1 VTTFETVLVRGPRF
15 IIEQAQQLGV
25 DEEGLLRAAQL
36 RPEEISDPDA
46 RLPVA
51 KLADLWR
58 AVLRHLPER
67 GLGVRFGMSFD
78 VRRSGLVGYIAMNS
92 ANLRG
97 AVEQIVRFSRI
108 LNEGVRPT
116 LVIRGDRGKLTWV
129 PSPFLRPY
137 PEVADWG
144 LAALLTAFRQAT
156 GVAFEPP
163 EVWFPYPRPGS
174 VPAEHRSHFGRGVRF
189 DRDRAGLVLSREQL
203 DLPITAADTEL
214 GTYLERHA
222 EQVLQG
228 LSSSGELVDKVRGRI
243 REVLRDRR
251 PSVARTA
258 ASLGMS
264 SRSLQRRL
272 SQEGTSF
279 GALRDEML
287 RTLATSLLSD
297 RGLAIH
303 EISFLLGYSEP
314 STFYRA
320 FRRWE
325 RVSPARYRAAD

>member
-1 VTTFETVLVRGPRF
+1 MTVFETVLARGPRF

-25 DEEGLLRAAQL
+25 DEEDLLRAARL
-36 RPEEISDPDA
+36 GPEEISDPDA
-46 RLPVA
+46 RIPVA

-58 AVLRHLPER
+58 AVLRRLPER

-78 VRRSGLVGYIAMNS
+78 IRRSGLVGYIVMNS
-92 ANLRG
+92 PDLRT
-97 AVEQIVRFSRI
+97 AIEQIVRFSRI

-116 LVIRGDRGKLTWV
+116 LVTEGDRGNLTWL

-144 LAALLTAFRQAT
+144 LAVLLTILRQAT
-156 GVAFEPP
+156 GVAFEPT
-163 EVWFPYPRPGS
+163 EVWFPYPKPGS
-174 VPAEHRSHFGRGVRF
+174 VPAEHRSHFGRGLRF
-189 DRDRAGLVLSREQL
+189 DRGRLGLVLSRGQL
-203 DLPITAADTEL
+203 ELPVAAADTEL
-214 GTYLERHA
+214 GIYLERHA

-243 REVLRDRR
+243 WQVLSDHR
-251 PSVARTA
+251 PSVSRTA

-272 SQEGTSF
+272 RQQGTSF

-287 RTLATSLLSD
+287 RTLATSLLHD
-297 RGLAIH
+297 RGLAID

-325 RVSPARYRAAD
+325 RVSPVRYRAAG